1 MSVGTP
7 DSATQVEKRIK
18 VDVQREA
25 PDSNPFLSV
34 SWLGSLIVGIGRR
47 LFDFYR
53 DLNRTEARLLPD
65 TADDDTAPRWGN
77 IYVGPKT
84 AASNATGA
92 AVATGAAG
100 AQVSAG
106 AIVTANDQEYT
117 VITGGTVVLTPV
129 AVDSITRSGNIATV
143 TTDGPHNLTSFVP
156 VTISGADQPEYNVVD
171 AAITVTGLDT
181 FTYEVAGV
189 PATPATGIA
198 TATSLSAL
206 VSVQSVG
213 FGENVNLDADTPL
226 ALQSPVPGLND
237 ELHVTFGTVGGG
249 TAEETTAAYKV
260 RYLDKI
266 RNPVAHFNE
275 ADISAKAREVAGVT
289 RVFVERAGTVIGT
302 IDVASIT
309 RSGNIATVT
318 TTSPHGFNDGQVTTI
333 AGADQPEYNVTDTRI
348 IIEDSVTFHYVVL
361 GSPAAPATSVSG
373 MTAATSIPLGQVRT
387 FFMRDNDTDPI
398 PSAAEVATVRDT
410 INTILP
416 ANTSIND
423 NLVLAP
429 AGVSVD
435 YTFSELVPNTATM
448 QAAVEANIAQFH
460 EEQTTIGVGV
470 DEDAY
475 RAAITNTI
483 DPVTGEKVQTFTLA
497 APVGDIP
504 VNSGQ
509 IAIKGTVTF

>member
-7 DSATQVEKRIK
+7 DNSTQVENRIK

-77 IYVGPKT
+77 IYVGPKN
-84 AASNATGA
+84 AASNATGT

-106 AIVTANDQEYT
+106 AIVTANNQDYT
-117 VITGGTVVLTPV
+117 VTTGGTVVLTPV
-129 AVDSITRSGNIATV
+129 AVGSITRSGNTATV
-143 TTDGPHNLTSFVP
+143 IADGPHNLTSFVP

-198 TATSLSAL
+198 TASSLSAL

-213 FGENVNLDADTPL
+213 FGENVNLGADTPL

-249 TAEETTAAYKV
+249 TAEETTAAYKA

-275 ADISAKAREVAGVT
+275 ADITAKAREVAGVT

-302 IDVASIT
+302 VGIASIT
-309 RSGNIATVT
+309 RSGAVATVVT
-318 TTSPHGFNDGQVTTI
+318 VSPHGFTDGQVTTI
-333 AGADQPEYNVTDTRI
+333 MGADQIEYNVIDSRI
-348 IIEDSVTFHYVVL
+348 LVQDAVTFHYLVA
-361 GSPAAPATSVSG
+361 GSPTTPATSAGVITS
-373 MTAATSIPLGQVRT
+373 ATSIPLGQSRT
-387 FFMRDNDTDPI
+387 FFMRDNDTDPV
-398 PSAAEVATVRDT
+398 PSAAEVAAVKQAIDAIVPVNTALRDN
-410 INTILP
+410 I
-416 ANTSIND
+416 
-423 NLVLAP
+423 VLAP
-429 AGVSVD
+429 SPNAID
-435 YTFSELVPNTATM
+435 FTFSDIFPDTSTM
-448 QAAVEANIAQFH
+448 RAAVEANIAQFF
-460 EEQTTIGVGV
+460 EEQTEVGMGV
-470 DEDAY
+470 DEDVY
-475 RAAITNTI
+475 RAAIANTV
-483 DPVTGEKVQTFTLA
+483 DPVTSEKVQTFALSQ
-497 APVGDIP
+497 PVGDIP
-504 VNSGQ
+504 GASGT
-509 IAIKGTVTF
+509 IPVKGVVTF